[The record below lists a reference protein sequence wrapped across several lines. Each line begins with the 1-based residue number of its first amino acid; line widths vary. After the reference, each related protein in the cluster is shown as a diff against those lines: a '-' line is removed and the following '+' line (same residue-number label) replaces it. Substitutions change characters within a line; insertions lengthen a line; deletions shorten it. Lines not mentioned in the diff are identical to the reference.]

1 MSYPERHTVW
11 SATSRIGG
19 TLAAIAIGSTTVAI
33 AESAHAAGLDNPAY
47 APSQWDTFPA
57 DGDGIDFIVGAN
69 QIVVGAQTRSAAII
83 AAASGPLSFEWG
95 TTLSNANGVGAAS
108 VTIGGTRTGGM
119 TTGGMVTVLNQSAG
133 VEVGPGPLSFAVS
146 EGELITFAVDSGD
159 AAGSLSIDNFD
170 APIPTPAMLPGL
182 VGMGIAFWRKKMAGD
197 QTEAAGESG
206 VANGVE
212 V

>member
-47 APSQWDTFPA
+47 APSQWMVNVNPPSGVTPGGVNFVEA
-57 DGDGIDFIVGAN
+57 FSSISLGAPYS
-69 QIVVGAQTRSAAII
+69 SASIT
-83 AAASGPLSFEWG
+83 AAAPGTVSFGFNADLFVADSATVTVGSITESINPFVQG
-95 TTLSNANGVGAAS
+95 TTPGQAQGSRTYS
-108 VTIGGTRTGGM
+108 VSQGDTISF
-119 TTGGMVTVLNQSAG
+119 VLN
-133 VEVGPGPLSFAVS
+133 
-146 EGELITFAVDSGD
+146 TNGD
-159 AAGSLSIDNFD
+159 ATGSWSIQNFD

-197 QTEAAGESG
+197 QTEAAGESE